1 MKALVVYES
10 MFGNTRH
17 IAEAI
22 AAGLS
27 SLVPTEVVLAR
38 DAGDD
43 DLEGVGLVV
52 VGGPT
57 HAWGLSG
64 TRSREGALADAAKHP
79 DHLLE
84 TKPLGPGVREWL
96 HDLDRHHG
104 CYAAAFD
111 TRLDKPT
118 VLTGSAARKIQRRLH
133 RAGLSTL
140 AEPHSFVVTGMA
152 GPLALGEIERAT
164 QWGQALGGAY
174 VQMTAAGVKPA
185 KIAG

>member
-22 AAGLS
+22 AAGLCS
-27 SLVPTEVVLAR
+27 SIQTEVKLAR
-38 DAGDD
+38 DAGDE

-64 TRSREGALADAAKHP
+64 TRSREGAVADAAKHP
-79 DHLLE
+79 DHLLD
-84 TKPLGPGVREWL
+84 TQPLGPGVREWL
-96 HDLDRHHG
+96 HGLATHHG
-104 CYAAAFD
+104 CFAAAFD
-111 TRLDKPT
+111 TRFDKPKA
-118 VLTGSAARKIQRRLH
+118 VTGCAARKIQRRLH
-133 RAGLSTL
+133 RSGFTTL

-152 GPLALGEIERAT
+152 GPLVLGEVERAE
-164 QWGQALGGAY
+164 QWGQALGRGFAK
-174 VQMTAAGVKPA
+174 MTASGTKPA
-185 KIAG
+185 KIAV